1 MNKANAFTKKKL
13 LKEFQEIQE
22 FRDNPLPCLGCT
34 VGLLENNNLFRWRA
48 TLFGAED
55 SLYKG
60 GIFRIELNFPDDYPQ
75 KGPRIRFLT
84 PIYHLNISPKG
95 DVYPN
100 SIVNGWNQSITVKE
114 ILIKLF
120 TIFYLQNPLNPIGT
134 YEKANEYIEK
144 RSLFESKAKYFT
156 HKYALISSEEYNDN
170 NDNKDWDFSYDESN
184 FEPSKPE
191 QENKIIINNNHDF
204 GNKYI
209 TLAFSFYALYRKNVI
224 IKIECQLNELI
235 RDVIERLSNKTYI
248 KDISELIFIYKLKR
262 LDLYS
267 QVGLYFSEDSEP
279 IIIIKISDIIY
290 V

>member
-1 MNKANAFTKKKL
+1 MEIKVSKRGGFSDRNNIKPENKIIQ
-13 LKEFQEIQE
+13 LKDFDERTRIQLQNMLNE
-22 FRDNPLPCLGCT
+22 
-34 VGLLENNNLFRWRA
+34 
-48 TLFGAED
+48 
-55 SLYKG
+55 LYLKV
-60 GIFRIELNFPDDYPQ
+60 
-75 KGPRIRFLT
+75 
-84 PIYHLNISPKG
+84 YHNDIN
-95 DVYPN
+95 D
-100 SIVNGWNQSITVKE
+100 WNQSITVKE

-134 YEKANEYIEK
+134 FEKAKEYIEK

-156 HKYALISSEEYNDN
+156 HKYALVTSEEY

-184 FEPSKPE
+184 FELSKPK
-191 QENKIIINNNHDF
+191 QENKIIINNKHDF

-209 TLAFSFYALYRKNVI
+209 TLAFSFYALFRKNDI

-267 QVGLYFSEDSEP
+267 QVGLYFSEDSGP
-279 IIIIKISDIIY
+279 IIIIKISDIIF

>member
-1 MNKANAFTKKKL
+1 MFDAHFFAMTKL
-13 LKEFQEIQE
+13 RKEFQEILN
-22 FRDNPLPCLGCT
+22 NPLSSLGCT
-34 VGLLENNNLFRWRA
+34 VGLIEDNNLFRWRT

-95 DVYPN
+95 DIYPN
-100 SIVNGWNQSITVKE
+100 FIVNGWNQSITVKE

-134 YEKANEYIEK
+134 FEKANEYIEK

-170 NDNKDWDFSYDESN
+170 KDWDFFYDESN

-191 QENKIIINNNHDF
+191 QENKIIINNKHDF

-224 IKIECQLNELI
+224 IKVECQLNELI

-267 QVGLYFSEDSEP
+267 QVGLYFSEDSKP

>member
-1 MNKANAFTKKKL
+1 MFDAHFFAVTKL
-13 LKEFQEIQE
+13 RKEFQEILN
-22 FRDNPLPCLGCT
+22 NPLSSLGCT
-34 VGLLENNNLFRWRA
+34 VGLIEDNNLFRWRT

-55 SLYKG
+55 SLHKG

-95 DVYPN
+95 DIYPN
-100 SIVNGWNQSITVKE
+100 FIVNDWNQSITVKE

-134 YEKANEYIEK
+134 FEKAKEYIEK

-156 HKYALISSEEYNDN
+156 HKYALITSEEY

-191 QENKIIINNNHDF
+191 QENKIIINNKHDF

-209 TLAFSFYALYRKNVI
+209 TLAFSFHALFRKNDI

-267 QVGLYFSEDSEP
+267 QVGLYFSEDSGP
-279 IIIIKISDIIY
+279 IIIIKISDIIF